1 MTMFLTHPT
10 YGDLRVLRVLPLAIW
25 HLYNLT
31 GLAATYTRPR
41 SKFLGLASTASL
53 AKLE

>member
-1 MTMFLTHPT
+1 MTVFLTHPT
-10 YGDLRVLRVLPLAIW
+10 CGDLKVLGVLPLAIW
-25 HLYNLT
+25 HLYNFA

-41 SKFLGLASTASL
+41 SKFLGLASAASL

>member
-1 MTMFLTHPT
+1 MFLAHPT
-10 YGDLRVLRVLPLAIW
+10 CGDLRMLGVLPLAIW
-25 HLYNLT
+25 HLYNPA
-31 GLAATYTRPR
+31 GLAATYARPR